1 MPILDRKGTSST
13 AKPLGRDL
21 VFLLT
26 VLVGL
31 LGLARNVAA
40 AGPENWRVEWPR
52 TDFAKHLVPFTE
64 IRSGG
69 PPKDGIPSIDAPR
82 FEQLR
87 DGTASGWAAHIADI
101 EPVISLVIGA
111 DVRAYPL
118 RILIWHEI
126 ANDTVGGAPVSVTY
140 CPLCNTALVFE
151 RASDGF
157 TFDFGTTGK
166 LSRSTTGSA
175 RPGPEIV
182 DRPVSEPITDLVHPQ
197 IRRSQAPS

>member
-87 DGTASGWAAHIADI
+87 DGRASGWAAHIADI

-111 DVRAYPL
+111 DARAYPL